1 MRKKSGSEKKNKKT
15 EAFDSI
21 LLQLEFMK
29 NQPKRSKLLLEF
41 INQCEA
47 VTIESNNV
55 LQNETETLGIKT
67 SKFLNNLQQATRLD
81 TR

>member
-1 MRKKSGSEKKNKKT
+1 MKKKNKKT